1 VTPTARLAIAAPV
14 AAGMTWWTGPR
25 DLPGM
30 ELGTT
35 LAVFGMLLAAV
46 FGFVSIVTEVDD

>member
-1 VTPTARLAIAAPV
+1 MPPTARLPIAAPV

-35 LAVFGMLLAAV
+35 LAVFGIILAAV

>member
-1 VTPTARLAIAAPV
+1 MTPTARLAIAAPV

-25 DLPGM
+25 DLPDM